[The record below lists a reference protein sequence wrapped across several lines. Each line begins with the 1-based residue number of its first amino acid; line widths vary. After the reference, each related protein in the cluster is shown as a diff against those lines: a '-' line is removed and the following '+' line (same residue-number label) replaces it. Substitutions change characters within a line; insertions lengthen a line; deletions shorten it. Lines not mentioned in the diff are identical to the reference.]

1 MIKKTIRIFV
11 LLILV
16 LILLVLGF
24 LGFMFIGQAP
34 QSEKIDWG
42 VTFSQLFAENL
53 DLDWRTAYQAI
64 LDDLDVKKLRLIA
77 YWPMIEPKQGEYFF
91 DDLDWQIQETAVRGG
106 EIILTIGI
114 KVPRWPECHIPDWAE
129 QLTDSE
135 KQERILLMLEQIVNH
150 YQDDQTI
157 KIWQIENEPFL
168 RTFGE
173 CPFVDKE
180 FLRRE
185 VALVRELDLKRRPIM
200 ITASGELTSWI
211 ETALEGDILGTSLYR
226 IVWTDILDD
235 HFKYPIPSI
244 FYYRRAQLVRW
255 LTDVD
260 RIILAELQ

>member
-1 MIKKTIRIFV
+1 
-11 LLILV
+11 
-16 LILLVLGF
+16 
-24 LGFMFIGQAP
+24 
-34 QSEKIDWG
+34 
-42 VTFSQLFAENL
+42 
-53 DLDWRTAYQAI
+53 
-64 LDDLDVKKLRLIA
+64 
-77 YWPMIEPKQGEYFF
+77 
-91 DDLDWQIQETAVRGG
+91 
-106 EIILTIGI
+106 
-114 KVPRWPECHIPDWAE
+114 
-129 QLTDSE
+129 
-135 KQERILLMLEQIVNH
+135 MLEQIVNH
-150 YQDDQTI
+150 YQDDQAI

-173 CPFVDKE
+173 CPFVDKD

-185 VALVRELDLKRRPIM
+185 VALVRELDFKRRPIV

-260 RIILAELQ
+260 RIILAELQGEPWSHHQIYETTREEQNKSMDLEKFREIIEYTRKTGSSEVYFWGAEWWYWLKEKHNDDSFWQEAKQLWID